1 MDEGVDGVRVFLVD
15 TPAGEFSAAW
25 GAETSGRTSGVSPV
39 CGGIIPPSGVLCA
52 SSMVLLF
59 SSISMILTYPTQ
71 GLIKKIKAVY
81 LRNPP

>member
-1 MDEGVDGVRVFLVD
+1 MVMDEGADGVRVFLVD

-52 SSMVLLF
+52 SSMVLSF
-59 SSISMILTYPTQ
+59 SSISMIFNLPYTGPD
-71 GLIKKIKAVY
+71 
-81 LRNPP
+81 